1 MINAIIQCRMSSK
14 RFPGKVLSP
23 FMGKPLLLNVV
34 NRLRKTK
41 IKSSIILATSN
52 EILDEPLVVY
62 AKKIG
67 IDVVRGPRDDVVKRY
82 ILALKKH
89 KCEAFFRICG
99 DSPLLF
105 PNLFDYAISIYNK
118 EKENVDL
125 VSNVFPKTFP
135 PGMSVELIKSSTF
148 IKNNKNIVKKIDRE
162 HVTKYFYDN
171 SKKFQIFN
179 INCDKYVNPNLE
191 LTVDEI
197 KDLRNLETWYLKK
210 GERYMKLFPIKFSK
224 MLIK

>member
-1 MINAIIQCRMSSK
+1 M
-14 RFPGKVLSP
+14 
-23 FMGKPLLLNVV
+23 
-34 NRLRKTK
+34 
-41 IKSSIILATSN
+41 
-52 EILDEPLVVY
+52 
-62 AKKIG
+62 
-67 IDVVRGPRDDVVKRY
+67 
-82 ILALKKH
+82 
-89 KCEAFFRICG
+89 
-99 DSPLLF
+99 LF

-179 INCDKYVNPNLE
+179 IKCDKYVNPNLD